1 MILSA
6 TMTRLKHSK
15 KSWNWPVD
23 ENVDFIILA
32 GDLFHFSK
40 PTPDCLNRCLSLLRK
55 YCVGQRRSTYEL
67 ISKESDV
74 FNHCNFQTANVTD
87 PSLNIAMAIYSI
99 HGNHDDPTGVQ
110 RVSALDL
117 LSTCGLVNYFGKW
130 SDLNKINIVPLLFQ
144 KKESRLAVYGKFLHW
159 ENCLCNKL
167 YKGIFINNIYITRY
181 LIWIR
186 LAASNNPISLIKIHT
201 CYR

>member
-1 MILSA
+1 MVASVTKHFFFRITGFAFNDPVRYNDSFKA
-6 TMTRLKHSK
+6 FEEVLKLA
-15 KSWNWPVD
+15 VD
-23 ENVDFIILA
+23 ENVDFILLA

-144 KKESRLAVYGKFLHW
+144 KKESRLAVYGKFLH
-159 ENCLCNKL
+159 
-167 YKGIFINNIYITRY
+167 
-181 LIWIR
+181 
-186 LAASNNPISLIKIHT
+186 
-201 CYR
+201 